1 MAHQSFL
8 LNSAR
13 HLRSLVAEDEE
24 AVRAAAKRV
33 QEAQESLEDAQLRA
47 EASREVLQSV
57 ESRLSKV
64 VGSPLASQDV
74 LFPSTTADANASTPP
89 MPVVDLI
96 REFLRPRGE
105 ATTGEII
112 EHVRQSRP
120 STNSSNVS
128 PELSRLV
135 KMGDVVRPR
144 QGVYSLSPTA
154 KSHEGSA

>member
-1 MAHQSFL
+1 VAHQSFL

-24 AVRAAAKRV
+24 AVQAAAKRV
-33 QEAQESLEDAQLRA
+33 QEAQESLEDAMLRA
-47 EASREVLQSV
+47 EASREVLESV

-64 VGSPLASQDV
+64 VGPPLASQDV
-74 LFPSTTADANASTPP
+74 LFPSATAEENVITPSV
-89 MPVVDLI
+89 PVVDLI
-96 REFLRPRGE
+96 RDFLRSRGE

-135 KMGDVVRPR
+135 KMGDLVRPR
-144 QGVYSLSPTA
+144 QGVYCLSSTA
-154 KSHEGSA
+154 RSQEGSA

>member
-13 HLRSLVAEDEE
+13 HLRSLVAEDEGAVE
-24 AVRAAAKRV
+24 AAEQRV
-33 QEAQESLEDAQLRA
+33 KEAQESLEDAMLRA
-47 EASREVLQSV
+47 DASREVLESV

-64 VGSPLASQDV
+64 VGPPRGAQDV
-74 LFPSTTADANASTPP
+74 LFPPAAAGESVVTPP
-89 MPVVDLI
+89 VPVVDLI

-135 KMGDVVRPR
+135 KMGDLVRPR
-144 QGVYSLSPTA
+144 QGVYSLAPTA
-154 KSHEGSA
+154 TAQEGSA